1 MGKNPSETWLV
12 KEKCLQLQ
20 KRFGDYE
27 TYEETGGGRG
37 ENKKSIIRV
46 LKRLSSTF
54 SEPPSV
60 LEIGSGPG
68 HFLWVMKD
76 VAGSIIGVD
85 SSPHMIEIAENVFK
99 DRNVNAKFILGSC
112 WAIPLPESSYDLV
125 FQVDV
130 CMHVGGSYKSILEM
144 IRVSKKYIVFTGP
157 SFLSKEL
164 NEIDKQFGKLS
175 WAISVPLL
183 NKNLDELVAKNQIK
197 KYYYEERP
205 KTENYKH
212 RILVIEK

>member
-20 KRFGDYE
+20 KRFGEYE

-46 LKRLSSTF
+46 LKKLVSAF
-54 SEPPSV
+54 PEPPTV

-76 VAGSIIGVD
+76 VAKSITGVD
-85 SSPHMIEIAENVFK
+85 SSPHMIDIASDVFK
-99 DRNVNAKFILGSC
+99 EKNVDANFILGSC
-112 WAIPLPESSYDLV
+112 WSLPLKDLSYDLV

-157 SFLSKEL
+157 SFVNKEL
-164 NEIDKQFGKLS
+164 KEIDHQFGKLS
-175 WAISVPLL
+175 WSISVPLL
-183 NKNLDELVAKNQIK
+183 NKNLDELIKKKQIK

-212 RILVIEK
+212 RILIIEK